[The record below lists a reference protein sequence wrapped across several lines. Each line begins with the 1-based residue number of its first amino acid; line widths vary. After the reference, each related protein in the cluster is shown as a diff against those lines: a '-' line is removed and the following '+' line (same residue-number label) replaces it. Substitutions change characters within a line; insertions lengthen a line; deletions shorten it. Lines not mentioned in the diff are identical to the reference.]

1 MNVLVWQP
9 GRPLSFIWE
18 EMKSVMSDMSGGPVG
33 GLWAVNLERPARMVS
48 GRIRDPVERRLVA
61 ADARF
66 GPVQQYLL
74 PVRKLVIRIMSIG
87 LAGGPGAM
95 ILRLAVITTP
105 GLTSG
110 RVTISLKLQEIL
122 TVKL

>member
-1 MNVLVWQP
+1 
-9 GRPLSFIWE
+9 
-18 EMKSVMSDMSGGPVG
+18 MSDMSGGPVG

-48 GRIRDPVERRLVA
+48 GRIRDPVERQPVV

-66 GPVQQYLL
+66 GPVQQYLPL
-74 PVRKLVIRIMSIG
+74 VRKLVTRIMSIG